1 MIKKLVII
9 SYFEVDTNKS
19 KQKRNSVKIHTL
31 SALIDGG
38 RGRGVGNKQ
47 GVWNLPKYLIN
58 GGRGWNK
65 RVGGIFRSIC

>member
-1 MIKKLVII
+1 MLFEYEINDKKKLVII

-47 GVWNLPKYLIN
+47 GVWNLPKYFIN
-58 GGRGWNK
+58 GGRG
-65 RVGGIFRSIC
+65 VE